1 MHELQLCSI
10 FSHLQHKTS
19 MLRCTCEYGTAVLS
33 FAGQP
38 AAKRSTTMSTFT
50 KIVLPVIIAAGTSG
64 LMFTAALI

>member
-1 MHELQLCSI
+1 
-10 FSHLQHKTS
+10 